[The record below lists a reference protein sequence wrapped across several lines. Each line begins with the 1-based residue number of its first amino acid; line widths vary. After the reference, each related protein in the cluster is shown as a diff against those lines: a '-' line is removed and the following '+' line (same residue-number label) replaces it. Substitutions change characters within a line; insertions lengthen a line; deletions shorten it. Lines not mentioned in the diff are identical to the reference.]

1 MMEWVTWSYLI
12 LVYNFFLVVLV
23 IIPAALNIT
32 LGFREKYVGFLL
44 RVFKVRQ
51 NIYCF

>member
-1 MMEWVTWSYLI
+1 MMEWVTWLYII
-12 LVYNFFLVVLV
+12 LVYNFFLLVLV

-32 LGFREKYVGFLL
+32 LGFREKYVTFLL

-51 NIYCF
+51 NIHF

>member
-1 MMEWVTWSYLI
+1 MMEWVTWLYII

-32 LGFREKYVGFLL
+32 LGFREKYVAFLL
-44 RVFKVRQ
+44 RVFKVSQ
-51 NIYCF
+51 NIHF